1 MIFNTKYK
9 RIAFRFSLVYLL
21 LSGTFYQTSA
31 QSYGLIFSSHEV
43 VPEKRTS
50 LDLTGNNPVCFS
62 TRLDL
67 SFDISFVP
75 NYTVYF
81 GYVFRLINTKGQN
94 IDLIYDQ
101 KKGNFR
107 VVFGETFTDIN
118 FEINNTILTGDWSK
132 IRFTIDADKGITC
145 YCNNKTWKSKGLNL
159 KSNCFKLLFGAINEH
174 HFISRDVPPMKI
186 KNISVNA
193 DGKKLH
199 YWPLNESDGDNA
211 EDNINHL
218 QAKIINPVWVKPQ
231 HANWI
236 NIAGL
241 TIKGRP
247 SLAFNPN
254 EENLYIVSADSLYTL
269 SGKNT
274 KLSVSP
280 LSVPHN
286 NLLAGNQSIF
296 NLYNNKLYNF
306 YIDQRAVT
314 EYDFT
319 KNRWDRNF
327 EKTPLTEFW
336 QANKF
341 FSRDSNLFIIGGYGQ
356 LKYKNTVQKYSL
368 ATKKWDTLN
377 PTGDFFAPRYLA
389 GLGSTNSGEIAYIIG
404 GYGSKEGDQLLSP
417 KYFYDLLKY
426 DARQNH
432 FQKIYSLPEPEQPFV
447 FANSLIIDSNTN
459 SYYALIF
466 PNDRFNNNLQLIKGS
481 LSEPVYALLGQPF
494 PYSFNDV
501 KSFADLYYCKKSNLL
516 LAATLYTTKDSLTE
530 VKIYSIHFPPNEITA
545 SALQEGGG
553 DRKYF
558 LIYKTL
564 LIGSLILVAIFYIM
578 YRKYARRK
586 RLMTKKETV
595 TPSGYTGLA
604 KPVSTGNTAEP
615 SVPGTN
621 ETGGDA
627 NASHKSDEDILL
639 SKETQTRKSRIMLF
653 GNFEVIASDGHNIT
667 RQFTPLLKEMFLLIL
682 IDSLRYKKGVSSEK
696 LNDILWNDKN
706 IKDAKNNRSVNLV
719 KLKSILDKLGGCT
732 ISRETGAWKF
742 EYDLSYV
749 YIDFLDYLTIFMHH
763 DTTDASLQAGKL
775 LHVLQ
780 EGSFLQETHYPWLD
794 GIKAEIS
801 NFIIDLLLKYSET
814 VNINTETEKMISIC
828 NAVFSFD
835 ELNEHALKIKCKC
848 LIALGS
854 HTLAKN
860 TYNKFAAKYN
870 EIYGEDFSETY
881 HSLIAT

>member
-1 MIFNTKYK
+1 MISNTKYK
-9 RIAFRFSLVYLL
+9 RIAFRFSLLYILL
-21 LSGTFYQTSA
+21 TGTFYQTSA

-62 TRLDL
+62 NKLDL
-67 SFDISFVP
+67 SFELSFVP
-75 NYTVYF
+75 NYSIYF

-101 KKGNFR
+101 KRGNFR
-107 VVFGETFTDIN
+107 VVFGETFTDIS
-118 FEINNTILTGDWSK
+118 FEINNTVLTGEWSK

-174 HFISRDVPPMKI
+174 NFISRDVPPMKI
-186 KNISVNA
+186 KNISIDA
-193 DGKKLH
+193 DGKRQH
-199 YWPLNESDGDNA
+199 YWPLNESAGDHA

-218 QAKIINPVWVKPQ
+218 QAKITNPLWIKPQ

-236 NIAGL
+236 DLAGL

-254 EENLYIVSADSLYTL
+254 DENLYIISTDSLYTL

-274 KLSVSP
+274 RLSVSP
-280 LSVPHN
+280 LSVPHS

-306 YIDQRAVT
+306 FIDQKAVA
-314 EYDFT
+314 EYDPN
-319 KNRWDRNF
+319 KKRWDRNF
-327 EKTPLTEFW
+327 VIAPVTEFW

-341 FSRDSNLFIIGGYGQ
+341 FSQDGNLFIIGGYGQ
-356 LKYKNTVQKYSL
+356 LKYKNAVQKYTP
-368 ATKKWDTLN
+368 ATKKWDTLK

-389 GLGSTNSGEIAYIIG
+389 GLGATNSGEIAYIVG

-417 KYFYDLLKY
+417 KHFYDLLKY

-466 PNDRFNNNLQLIKGS
+466 PNDRFSNNLQLIKGS
-481 LSEPVYALLGQPF
+481 LTEPVYTLLGQPF

-501 KSFADLYYCKKSNLL
+501 KSFADLFYCKKSNLL
-516 LAATLYTTKDSLTE
+516 LAATLYTTKDTLTE
-530 VKIYSIHFPPNEITA
+530 IKIYSIHFPPNEITS
-545 SALQEGGG
+545 SALQEGSG
-553 DRKYF
+553 DKKSF
-558 LIYKTL
+558 FIYIIL
-564 LIGSLILVAIFYIM
+564 LTGSLILVIFYTL
-578 YRKYARRK
+578 YKKYDRKK
-586 RLMTKKETV
+586 RLLPGREMVET
-595 TPSGYTGLA
+595 SGY
-604 KPVSTGNTAEP
+604 
-615 SVPGTN
+615 
-621 ETGGDA
+621 A
-627 NASHKSDEDILL
+627 NASHTSDEDVLL
-639 SKETQTRKSRIMLF
+639 SKETQTKKSRIILF
-653 GNFEVIASDGHNIT
+653 GDFEVISSDGHNIT

-696 LNDILWNDKN
+696 LNDILWNNKN

-719 KLKSILDKLGGCT
+719 KLKSILEKLGGCT

-749 YIDFLDYLTIFMHH
+749 HIDFLDYLTIFMHH
-763 DTTDASLQAGKL
+763 DTTDASLQGGKL
-775 LHVLQ
+775 LHVL
-780 EGSFLQETHYPWLD
+780 EGGSFLQETHYPWLD

-801 NFIIDLLLKYSET
+801 NFVIDLLLKYSET
-814 VNINTETEKMISIC
+814 ININTETEKMISIC
-828 NAVFSFD
+828 NAIFSFD

-860 TYNKFAAKYN
+860 TYSKFVAKYN

-881 HSLIAT
+881 HSLIGS